1 MIKRFF
7 SSEGGVID
15 WSIIFVVMML
25 ALIGLASLYV
35 AGVHD
40 TVGVNVWRM
49 VIMQG
54 AYYIVGIIAV
64 MVIMRFDSEQL
75 WRVAPYI
82 FGLGVFLMVAVLIFY
97 SRAYYANTGGKSWFA
112 IGPLTFQPSEV
123 MKPAFI
129 IMLARVISQHNL
141 ENPEHTW
148 NSDKF
153 LLLKIIAWT
162 APIVVLVLAQHDF
175 GTTLVFVAIVFGM
188 TLVSG
193 LSWSILGPIVG
204 AAAVLGTTT
213 ILFVTQ
219 TWGRHILEKVGFEA
233 YQFARVDAWMNPS
246 GDTSN
251 SGYQL
256 WQAMKAIG
264 SGGITGTGFNV
275 SHVSVPVRES
285 DMIFSVIGENFGFVG
300 SVLLLVLYFLL
311 IYQIFQVVNDTS
323 NQFYAYIASGVVMML
338 LFHIFENIGM
348 NIGLVPLT
356 GIPLPFIS
364 QGGSALVGNML
375 GIGLIMS
382 MRYHNKAFSLS
393 ERQGFS

>member
-35 AGVHD
+35 AGIHD

-54 AYYIVGIIAV
+54 AYYVVGIIAV

-82 FGLGVFLMVAVLIFY
+82 FGLGVFLMVGVLIFY
-97 SRAYYANTGGKSWFA
+97 SRAYYATTGGKSWFA

-153 LLLKIIAWT
+153 LLVKIIAWT

-175 GTTLVFVAIVFGM
+175 GTMLVFVAIVFGM

-193 LSWSILGPIVG
+193 LGWSILGPIIGV
-204 AAAVLGTTT
+204 AAVLGTTT

-219 TWGRHILEKVGFEA
+219 TWGRHILEKFGFEA

-264 SGGITGTGFNV
+264 SGGITGTGFNA
-275 SHVSVPVRES
+275 SHVAVPVRES